1 MSRMFLSPGCYVQ
14 GAGAIAEI
22 GIHAARMGTN
32 ALFTGGKTA
41 LNVCG
46 SMVEASL
53 KDNKVGCHKEIFNG
67 ECSDKEISRLV
78 SVAKANGADLVI
90 AAGGGK
96 VIDTGKGI
104 GHEMKIPVII
114 APTIAATDA
123 PCSAVSVI
131 YSENG
136 VFERYLILPKNPDCV
151 LVDTALVAKAPV
163 ELLVSGMGDALA
175 TYWEADTCAKSCKPN
190 ALTGACP
197 PTLSSLAL
205 ARLCYDTL
213 LEYGIQAKLA
223 VEKKSVTP
231 AVEAVVEANTLLS
244 GLGFESGGLAGAH
257 AVHNGLTV
265 LAASHAKFHGQ
276 KVAFGV
282 ITQMVLEGRPSKDLE
297 QVLDFCLSVGLP
309 VCLDDLGLSG
319 PSRED
324 IRQVAEA
331 TTAEGETIH
340 STWFPVTAAMV
351 ESAIWAA
358 DALGKETKEIGF
370 VAPGRLTSRSS
381 AGNGVDGELKKP
393 QVIRLQCPFLSPA
406 KKATDI
412 NNK

>member
-1 MSRMFLSPGCYVQ
+1 MSRMFLAPSRYVQ

-22 GIHAARMGTN
+22 GVHAARMGSK

-41 LNVCG
+41 LSVCG

-53 KDNKVGCHKEIFNG
+53 RDNKVGWHKEVFNG
-67 ECSDKEISRLV
+67 ECSDKEIGRLV
-78 SVAKANGADLVI
+78 SVAKANAADIVI

-96 VIDTGKGI
+96 VIDTGKVI

-123 PCSAVSVI
+123 PCSALSVI
-131 YSENG
+131 YSEHG
-136 VFERYLILPKNPDCV
+136 VFERYLVLSKNPDCV
-151 LVDTALVAKAPV
+151 LVDTILVANAPV

-213 LEYGIQAKLA
+213 LEYGLQAKLA
-223 VEKKSVTP
+223 VERKSVTP
-231 AVEAVVEANTLLS
+231 AVEAIVEANTLLS

-257 AVHNGLTV
+257 ALHNGLTV
-265 LAASHAKFHGQ
+265 LEASHDKFHGQ

-282 ITQMVLEGRPSKDLE
+282 LTQMVLEGRPSKDVD
-297 QVLDFCLSVGLP
+297 QVLNFCLSVGLS
-309 VCLDDLGLSG
+309 VCLEDLGISG

-324 IRQVAEA
+324 IRKVAEA

-340 STWFPVTAAMV
+340 ATWFPVTAEMV
-351 ESAIWAA
+351 ESAIWTA
-358 DALGKETKEIGF
+358 DAWGQ
-370 VAPGRLTSRSS
+370 V
-381 AGNGVDGELKKP
+381 LK
-393 QVIRLQCPFLSPA
+393 
-406 KKATDI
+406 
-412 NNK
+412 

>member
-1 MSRMFLSPGCYVQ
+1 MSRMFLAPGRYVQ

-32 ALFTGGKTA
+32 ALFTGGKRA

-46 SMVEASL
+46 STVEASL
-53 KDNKVGCHKEIFNG
+53 TDNKVGYRREAFNG
-67 ECSDKEISRLV
+67 ECSDKEIGRLV
-78 SVAKANGADLVI
+78 EVAKANGVDLVI

-96 VIDTGKGI
+96 VIDTGKAVS
-104 GHEMKIPVII
+104 HEMKIPVIV

-131 YSENG
+131 YSEYG
-136 VFERYLILPKNPDCV
+136 IFERYLVLPKNPDCV
-151 LVDTALVAKAPV
+151 LVDTTIVANAPV
-163 ELLVSGMGDALA
+163 EFLVSGMGDALA
-175 TYWEADTCAKSCKPN
+175 TYWEADTCAKSCKRN

-197 PTLSSLAL
+197 PTLSALAL

-213 LEYGIQAKLA
+213 LEYGLQAKLA
-223 VEKKSVTP
+223 VEQKSVTP

-265 LAASHAKFHGQ
+265 LEASHDKFHGQ

-282 ITQMVLEGRPSKDLE
+282 ATQMVMEGRPSADLD
-297 QVLDFCLSVGLP
+297 QVINFCLSVGLP
-309 VCLDDLGLSG
+309 VCLEDLGLSA
-319 PSRED
+319 PSRND
-324 IRQVAEA
+324 IRKVAEA
-331 TTAEGETIH
+331 TTAENETIH
-340 STWFPVTAAMV
+340 ATWFPVTAEMV

-358 DALGKETKEIGF
+358 DALGKHVKQKFHG
-370 VAPGRLTSRSS
+370 S
-381 AGNGVDGELKKP
+381 
-393 QVIRLQCPFLSPA
+393 
-406 KKATDI
+406 
-412 NNK
+412 

>member
-1 MSRMFLSPGCYVQ
+1 MSRVFLAPSRYVQ

-22 GIHAARMGTN
+22 GTHAARMGTK

-53 KDNKVGCHKEIFNG
+53 KDNKVGCHREEFNG
-67 ECSDKEISRLV
+67 ECSDKEIGRLV

-96 VIDTGKGI
+96 VIDTGKVMAY
-104 GHEMKIPVII
+104 EMKIPVII

-123 PCSAVSVI
+123 PCSALSVI
-131 YSENG
+131 YSEHG
-136 VFERYLILPKNPDCV
+136 VFERYCILPKNPDCV
-151 LVDTALVAKAPV
+151 LVDTTLIANAPV

-213 LEYGIQAKLA
+213 LEYGLQAKLA

-231 AVEAVVEANTLLS
+231 AVEAIVEANTLLS
-244 GLGFESGGLAGAH
+244 GLGFESGGLAAAH

-265 LAASHAKFHGQ
+265 LEASHDKFHGQ

-282 ITQMVLEGRPSKDLE
+282 LAQMVLEGRPSKDVD
-297 QVLDFCLSVGLP
+297 QVLNFCLSVGLP
-309 VCLDDLGLSG
+309 VCLEDLGVSD
-319 PSRED
+319 PSSED
-324 IRQVAEA
+324 IRTVAEA

-340 STWFPVTAAMV
+340 STWFPVTAEMV
-351 ESAIWAA
+351 ESAIRTA
-358 DALGKETKEIGF
+358 DALGRQRKELLLEAR
-370 VAPGRLTSRSS
+370 VRP
-381 AGNGVDGELKKP
+381 
-393 QVIRLQCPFLSPA
+393 
-406 KKATDI
+406 
-412 NNK
+412 NNQT

>member
-1 MSRMFLSPGCYVQ
+1 MFLAPSRYVQ
-14 GAGAIAEI
+14 GAGALAEI
-22 GIHAARMGTN
+22 GIHAARMGTK
-32 ALFTGGKTA
+32 ALFIGGKTS
-41 LNVCG
+41 LDVCG
-46 SMVEASL
+46 SRVEAGL
-53 KDNKVGCHKEIFNG
+53 KNNKVGCHREVFSG

-78 SVAKANGADLVI
+78 DVAKANGVDLVI

-96 VIDTGKGI
+96 VIDTGKAVSY
-104 GHEMKIPVII
+104 EMKIPVIVV
-114 APTIAATDA
+114 PTIAATDS

-131 YSENG
+131 YSEHG
-136 VFERYLILPKNPDCV
+136 IFERYLVLPKNPDCV
-151 LVDTALVAKAPV
+151 LVDTTIVANAPV
-163 ELLVSGMGDALA
+163 EFLVSGMGDALA

-213 LEYGIQAKLA
+213 LEYGLQAKLA
-223 VEKKSVTP
+223 VEQKSVTP

-265 LAASHAKFHGQ
+265 LEASHARFHGE

-282 ITQMVLEGRPSKDLE
+282 VTQMVLEGRPSKDVD

-309 VCLDDLGLSG
+309 VCLEDLGVSG

-324 IRQVAEA
+324 VRRVAEA
-331 TTAEGETIH
+331 TTAPGETIH
-340 STWFPVTAAMV
+340 STWFPVTAEMV

-358 DALGKETKEIGF
+358 DALGRN
-370 VAPGRLTSRSS
+370 ARRRLRT
-381 AGNGVDGELKKP
+381 
-393 QVIRLQCPFLSPA
+393 
-406 KKATDI
+406 
-412 NNK
+412 